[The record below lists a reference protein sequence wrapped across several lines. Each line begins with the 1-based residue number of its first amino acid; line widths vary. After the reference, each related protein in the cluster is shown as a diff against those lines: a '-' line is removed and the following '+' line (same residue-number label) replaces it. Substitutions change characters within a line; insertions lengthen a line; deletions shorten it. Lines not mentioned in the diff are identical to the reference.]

1 MVRAGKEALV
11 RQVRDLEVA
20 ALGQEDDPELAYAC
34 LQDARFLTESTQRVY
49 AELQRRG
56 ARVLLL
62 GRGLRAWLPHG
73 LPGVDLADDD
83 PLGDEW
89 LIVVRGSRPV
99 CLVARD
105 LPSDVGGDDAHRTFE
120 YAVTHDPELVDEV
133 AALLA
138 TYA

>member
-1 MVRAGKEALV
+1 MEL
-11 RQVRDLEVA
+11 A
-20 ALGQEDDPELAYAC
+20 ALAQQDHPDVAYAC
-34 LQDARFLTESTQRVY
+34 LQDARFLTESTLQVY

-89 LIVVRGSRPV
+89 LIVVGGSRPV

-105 LPSDVGGDDAHRTFE
+105 LPTGSGDGAHRTFE

-133 AALLA
+133 AALLGS
-138 TYA
+138 YA